1 MSRENFKHLKP
12 FFSIL
17 IIVGTLFAIV
27 FLQME
32 ERRMG
37 YSVLKLSRE
46 HKQVWEQKRV
56 KEIALAKVTRPQL
69 LDSVAQEKFTL
80 KKIKSEQIIHLRDSE
95 PSDVSGEL

>member
-1 MSRENFKHLKP
+1 MSQENFRHLKP

-37 YSVLKLSRE
+37 YNVLKLTRE

-80 KKIKSEQIIHLRDSE
+80 KKIKSNQIIHLRDSNLVDE
-95 PSDVSGEL
+95 NEEL